1 VTRHIVSL
9 LAALCVAVS
18 AHADNLSPVRVD
30 ALTCEHLS
38 NPIGIGNQQPRL
50 SWKLR
55 SDRVGEVQTAWEIRA
70 ASSASGLDTGSL
82 DLWDS
87 GKIVSDQ
94 SVLISWAGKP
104 LNSRSQVFWQV
115 RVWDK
120 DGQPTAWSDV
130 VSFEL
135 GLLDTTNEWKG
146 HWITA
151 DLPRYDIEQSALAKA
166 SWINAGSTASQAA
179 AIRFAVEL
187 PANAVIRRAF
197 IDVAADGLIT
207 NYVNGHATHPGF
219 TSLTAPL
226 HVEIGGQLVPGKN
239 IIAISSA
246 VVRGGIR
253 RDRGEAGRNAIAAH
267 GIIELADGQRIE
279 FNTDGSWKA
288 AVTPDGNWFAPDFD
302 DSGWVAA
309 TVVAPFSEQLSK
321 YYDITVGPG
330 RYLRKNFTAAKPI
343 ARARLYATAM
353 GVYEASINGRRVSND
368 LLAPGWTDYTKRVM
382 VQTYDV
388 TKLIHPGENALGAL
402 LGDGWYAG
410 RLGWMGAAQYGKVPL
425 FNAQLEVTYTDGS
438 TDVIATDDSWKAG
451 PGEIIGSD
459 QQWGEVIDEQK
470 AVKDWDQPTFDDS
483 IWTNAIVEE
492 HAVALVPQ
500 LGPPVR
506 ELMELAPQK
515 VTRHD
520 DAWIVDFGQNLV
532 GHVRLIARGPAGAT
546 VTVRHA
552 ETINSDGS
560 LYTENL
566 RTALATDK
574 FTLDGAGRE
583 TLEPHFT
590 FHGFRYVEITGYPGK
605 LNADDLRAVVVG
617 SANPPTGTFESSNP
631 DLNRL
636 YQNIVWSQRGNF
648 LSVPTD
654 CPQRDERLGWMGD
667 AQVFA
672 PTAARNADVAAF
684 FTKWMVDV
692 DDGQTTNG
700 DYADVSPRASR
711 PQPAMPVWGDAGII
725 IPWAMFNAYGDKS
738 FLADNYP
745 FMALWVDFS
754 TKRSRNLILSGGVG
768 DHLAPRPTPV
778 NIVDTAYFANSAR
791 IVAKAAALLGKTED
805 AAKYDALQRDIT
817 AAFNT
822 AFVGPDGSITGVDG
836 GRGRAP
842 VPYTPPPPGT
852 PRVGNTQTAYLL
864 ALQFDLLP
872 ENLRAMAAKRL
883 TENVQTNGHLTTGF
897 VGNGLICPVL
907 TEIGRSDL
915 AWDLVLTNTYPSWLF
930 SVKNGATTIWERWD
944 GWMPERGFQDS
955 SMNSFNHYSLGSVG
969 AWLYSGAAGIQSD
982 DANPGYKH
990 FFLAPQFTTRLTHV
1004 KATLDSPY
1012 GVIASGWRVEKDQVL
1027 YDVTIPPNSS
1037 ATLELPVPPKE
1048 IKESGQPLQLPDDS
1062 VTKLPLAAG
1071 TYHFSLARG
1080 LIR

>member
-1 VTRHIVSL
+1 MTRRILSFLTV
-9 LAALCVAVS
+9 LCVMISVRAE
-18 AHADNLSPVRVD
+18 NLSPVRID
-30 ALTCEHLS
+30 ALTCEHLT
-38 NPIGIGNQQPRL
+38 NPVGIGNQQPRL

-55 SDRVGEVQTAWEIRA
+55 SDRSGEVQTALEIRS
-70 ASSASGLDTGSL
+70 ASSASSL
-82 DLWDS
+82 KSASPDLWDS
-87 GKIVSDQ
+87 GKIISDQ
-94 SVLISWAGKP
+94 SVLVPWAGKP
-104 LNSRSQVFWQV
+104 LGSRSQVFWQV

-120 DGQPTAWSDV
+120 DKQPTAWSDV
-130 VSFEL
+130 ASFEL
-135 GLLDTTNEWKG
+135 GLLDTNNEWKG
-146 HWITA
+146 RWITA

-166 SWINAGSTASQAA
+166 SWVNAGSTAGQAA
-179 AIRFAVEL
+179 AIRLAVEL
-187 PANAVIRRAF
+187 PANAIIRRAF
-197 IDVAADGLIT
+197 IDMAADGLIT

-226 HVEIGGQLVPGKN
+226 HVEIGGQLTSGKN

-246 VVRGGIR
+246 AVRGGIR
-253 RDRGEAGRNAIAAH
+253 HDRGQAGRNAIAAR
-267 GIIELADGQRIE
+267 GVIELADGQRIE
-279 FNTDGSWKA
+279 FNTDGLWKA
-288 AVTPDGNWFAPDFD
+288 AVAPVGNWFTPDFD
-302 DSGWVAA
+302 DSGWAAA

-321 YYDITVGPG
+321 YYDITIGPG
-330 RYLRKNFTAAKPI
+330 RYLRKIFVAAKPV
-343 ARARLYATAM
+343 ARARLYATAL
-353 GVYEASINGRRVSND
+353 GVYEASINGQRVSGD

-388 TKLIHPGENALGAL
+388 TKLIHTGQNAMGAV

-410 RLGWMGAAQYGKVPL
+410 RLGWMGAAQYGTHPA
-425 FNAQLEVTYTDGS
+425 FNAQIEITYAEGS

-459 QQWGEVIDEQK
+459 EQWGETIDAQK
-470 AVKDWDQPTFDDS
+470 AVKNWDQPAFDDS
-483 IWTNAIVEE
+483 IWTNAVVEE
-492 HAVALVPQ
+492 HSVALVPQ

-506 ELMELAPQK
+506 ALMELAPQTI
-515 VTRHD
+515 TRYG

-532 GHVRLIARGPAGAT
+532 GHVRLVTHGPAGDT
-546 VTVRHA
+546 ITVRHA

-574 FTLDGAGRE
+574 FTLDGSGLE

-590 FHGFRYVEITGYPGK
+590 FHGFRYVEITGYPGA

-617 SANPPTGTFESSNP
+617 SDNPPTGTFESSNP

-672 PTAARNADVAAF
+672 PTAARDADVAAF

-692 DDGQTTNG
+692 DDGQGTNG
-700 DYADVSPRASR
+700 DFADVSPRASR
-711 PQPAMPVWGDAGII
+711 PQPAMPVWGDAGVI

-745 FMALWVDFS
+745 FMARWVDFS
-754 TKRSRNLILSGGVG
+754 ARRSSNLILSGGVG
-768 DHLAPRPTPV
+768 DHLAPVRTPTEV
-778 NIVDTAYFANSAR
+778 VDTAYFAHSAQL
-791 IVAKAAALLGKTED
+791 VAKAAALLGKTDD
-805 AAKYDALQRDIT
+805 AAKYDKL
-817 AAFNT
+817 FNGIKDT
-822 AFVGPDGSITGVDG
+822 FNDAFVSTNGMVQGD
-836 GRGRAP
+836 
-842 VPYTPPPPGT
+842 
-852 PRVGNTQTAYLL
+852 TQTGYIL

-872 ENLRAMAAKRL
+872 ENLRAAAAQRL
-883 TENVQTNGHLTTGF
+883 ADNVAQHGHLTGGF

-915 AWDLVLTNTYPSWLF
+915 AWQLVLTNTYPSWLF

-944 GWMPERGFQDS
+944 GWTPERGFQDS

-969 AWLYSGAAGIQSD
+969 SWLYSGAAGIQSD
-982 DANPGYKH
+982 ESQPGYKH
-990 FFLAPQFTTRLTHV
+990 FFLRPQFTTRLSYV

-1012 GVIASGWRVEKDQVL
+1012 GIISSHWHTENDQIV
-1027 YDVTIPPNSS
+1027 YEVTIPPNSS
-1037 ATLELPVPPKE
+1037 AELVLPVSPE
-1048 IKESGQPLQLPDDS
+1048 DVRQSG
-1062 VTKLPLAAG
+1062 KPLADKSGTTTRLSLVAG
-1071 TYHFSLARG
+1071 TYQFSFTSQS
-1080 LIR
+1080 IKQPDE

>member
-1 VTRHIVSL
+1 MSRRILSL
-9 LAALCVAVS
+9 LAALCVAGSVR
-18 AHADNLSPVRVD
+18 AENLSPVKIY
-30 ALTCEHLS
+30 ALTCEHLT
-38 NPIGIGNQQPRL
+38 NPVGIGNQQPRL

-55 SDRVGEVQTAWEIRA
+55 SDHAGEIQIAWQIRA
-70 ASSASGLDTGSL
+70 ASSAAGLKAASPDI
-82 DLWDS
+82 WDS
-87 GKIVSDQ
+87 GKIISDQ
-94 SVLISWAGKP
+94 SVLVPWAGKP

-115 RVWDK
+115 RIWDK
-120 DGQPTAWSDV
+120 YGLPTAWSDAA
-130 VSFEL
+130 SFEL
-135 GLLDTTNEWKG
+135 GLLDAANEWKG
-146 HWITA
+146 KWITA
-151 DLPRYDIEQSALAKA
+151 ELPRYDIEQTALAKA
-166 SWINAGSTASQAA
+166 FWINAGSTASQVA
-179 AIRFAVEL
+179 AIRLAVEL
-187 PANAVIRRAF
+187 PANAVVRLAF

-207 NYVNGHATHPGF
+207 NYVNGHPAHPGF

-226 HVEIGGQLVPGKN
+226 HVEIGGELTPGKN

-246 VVRGGIR
+246 AVRSAIR
-253 RDRGEAGRNAIAAH
+253 RDRGEAGRNAIA
-267 GIIELADGQRIE
+267 GRGVIELADGRQIE

-288 AVTPDGNWFAPDFD
+288 AVAPSGNWFAPDFD
-302 DSGWVAA
+302 DSGWATA
-309 TVVAPFSEQLSK
+309 TVVAPYSEQLSK
-321 YYDITVGPG
+321 YYDIAIGPG
-330 RYLRKNFTAAKPI
+330 RYLRKNYAAAKPI
-343 ARARLYATAM
+343 TKARLYATAL
-353 GVYEASINGRRVSND
+353 GVYEASINGQRVGND

-388 TKLIHPGENALGAL
+388 TKLIQPGQNAIGVVLA
-402 LGDGWYAG
+402 DGWYAG
-410 RLGWMGAAQYGKVPL
+410 RLGWMGAAQYGTRPV
-425 FNAQLEVTYTDGS
+425 FNAQLEITYADGS

-459 QQWGEVIDEQK
+459 EQWGEINDAQK
-470 AVKDWDQPTFDDS
+470 AVKDWNQPSFNDS
-483 IWTNAIVEE
+483 AWKNAVVEE

-506 ELMELAPQK
+506 ALMELAPQK
-515 VTRHD
+515 ITRSGE
-520 DAWIVDFGQNLV
+520 AWIVDFGQNVV
-532 GHVRLIARGPAGAT
+532 GHVRLTARGLAGTT

-574 FTLDGAGRE
+574 FTLDGSGRE

-605 LNADDLRAVVVG
+605 LTVNDLRAIVVG
-617 SANPPTGTFESSNP
+617 SDTQQTGTFECSNP

-692 DDGQTTNG
+692 DDAQGANG
-700 DYADVSPRASR
+700 EFSTVSPRANQNNSW
-711 PQPAMPVWGDAGII
+711 PVWGDAGVI
-725 IPWAMFNAYGDKS
+725 IPWAMFTAYGDKA
-738 FLADNYP
+738 FLADNYEH
-745 FMALWVDFS
+745 MAHWVDYCKG
-754 TKRSRNLILSGGVG
+754 TAPNLILSGGVG

-805 AAKYDALQRDIT
+805 AAKYGALQRDIT
-817 AAFNT
+817 TAFNT
-822 AFVGPDGSITGVDG
+822 AFVGPDGSTTGVDG
-836 GRGRAP
+836 GGGRAP
-842 VPYTPPPPGT
+842 VPYTPPPPGA
-852 PRVGNTQTAYLL
+852 PRAGNTQTAYLL
-864 ALQFDLLP
+864 ALQFNLLP
-872 ENLRAMAAKRL
+872 ENLRAIAAQRL
-883 TENVQTNGHLTTGF
+883 AENVETNGHLTTGF
-897 VGNGLICPVL
+897 VGVGLICPVL
-907 TEIGRSDL
+907 TQIGRSEL

-944 GWMPERGFQDS
+944 GWTPERGFQDS

-969 AWLYSGAAGIQSD
+969 AWLYSGAAGIQPD
-982 DANPGYKH
+982 DASPGYKH
-990 FFLAPQFTTRLTHV
+990 FFLEPQFTTRLSHV

-1012 GVIASGWRVEKDQVL
+1012 GVIASGWRIEKDQLL

-1037 ATLELPVPPKE
+1037 AMLVLPVPPQE
-1048 IKESGQPLQLPDDS
+1048 IRQSGQPLHTPDGS
-1062 VTKLPLAAG
+1062 ITRLPLAAG
-1071 TYHFSLARG
+1071 TYHFSLPPRF
-1080 LIR
+1080 IR

>member
-1 VTRHIVSL
+1 MKKILCAFSL
-9 LAALCVAVS
+9 MLSLTALAGSVKVGQL
-18 AHADNLSPVRVD
+18 R
-30 ALTCEHLS
+30 CEHLE
-38 NPIGIGNQQPRL
+38 NPVGIGMQQPRL
-50 SWKLR
+50 SWKLK
-55 SDRVGEVQTAWEIRA
+55 SDRAGEMQTAYQIRA
-70 ASSASGLDTGSL
+70 AASAAGLKNGQP

-87 GKIVSDQ
+87 GRIASDQ
-94 SVLISWAGKP
+94 SVLVPWAGKP
-104 LNSRSQVFWQV
+104 LGSRSQVFWQV

-120 DGQPTAWSDV
+120 DNQPSAWSDTAF
-130 VSFEL
+130 FEL
-135 GLLDTTNEWKG
+135 GLLAPANEWKG
-146 HWITA
+146 KWITA
-151 DLPRYDIEQSALAKA
+151 DLPRYDIEQSALAK
-166 SWINAGSTASQAA
+166 SFWINAGSTASQVA
-179 AIRFAVEL
+179 AIRLAVEL
-187 PANAVIRRAF
+187 PAKAVIRRAF
-197 IDVAADGLIT
+197 IDVAGDGLIT
-207 NYVNGHATHPGF
+207 NYVNGHPTHPGF

-226 HVEIGGQLVPGKN
+226 HVEVGEQLTPGKN

-246 VVRGGIR
+246 AVRGAIR
-253 RDRGEAGRNAIAAH
+253 RDRGEAGRNAIAAR
-267 GIIELADGQRIE
+267 GVIELADRQRIE

-288 AVTPDGNWFAPDFD
+288 AVAPGGNWFAPNFD
-302 DSGWVAA
+302 DSGWATA
-309 TVVAPFSEQLSK
+309 TVVAPYSAQLSK
-321 YYDITVGPG
+321 YYDITIGPG
-330 RYLRKNFTAAKPI
+330 RYLRKNFAANKPV
-343 ARARLYATAM
+343 ARARLYATAL
-353 GVYEASINGRRVSND
+353 GVYEASINGRHVSDD

-388 TKLIHPGENALGAL
+388 TKLIHPGENAVGTV

-410 RLGWMGAAQYGKVPL
+410 RLGWMGAAQYGTRPV
-425 FNAQLEVTYTDGS
+425 FNAQLEITYADGS
-438 TDVIATDDSWKAG
+438 MDVIATDDSWKAG
-451 PGEIIGSD
+451 SGEIIGSD
-459 QQWGEVIDEQK
+459 EQWGEIIDAQK
-470 AVKDWDQPTFDDS
+470 AVKNWDQPAFNNS
-483 IWTNAIVEE
+483 AWSNAVVEE
-492 HAVALVPQ
+492 HSVALVPQ

-506 ELMELAPQK
+506 ALMELAPQK
-515 VTRHD
+515 ITQHGD
-520 DAWIVDFGQNLV
+520 TWIYDFGQNLV
-532 GHVRLIARGPAGAT
+532 GHVRFTAIGAAGT
-546 VTVRHA
+546 TITVRHA
-552 ETINSDGS
+552 EMTNSDGL

-574 FTLDGAGRE
+574 FTLTGTGRE
-583 TLEPHFT
+583 TFEPHFT
-590 FHGFRYVEITGYPGK
+590 FHGFRFIEITCHPG
-605 LNADDLRAVVVG
+605 DLTVENLHAVVV
-617 SANPPTGTFESSNP
+617 SSDTPPTGTFECSNP

-672 PTAARNADVAAF
+672 STAARNADVAAF
-684 FTKWMVDV
+684 YAKWMVDV
-692 DDGQTTNG
+692 NDGQSSNG
-700 DYADVSPRASR
+700 DFADVSPRVAR
-711 PQPAMPVWGDAGII
+711 PQPAMPVWGDAGVI

-745 FMALWVDFS
+745 FMARWVDFS
-754 TKRSRNLILSGGVG
+754 TKRSRNLILNGGVG
-768 DHLAPRPTPV
+768 DHLAPVRTPTEV
-778 NIVDTAYFANSAR
+778 VDTAYFANSAHL
-791 IVAKAAALLGKTED
+791 VAKAATLLGKTDD
-805 AAKYDALQRDIT
+805 AAKYDKLFHDIT
-817 AAFNT
+817 DAFNQ
-822 AFVGPDGSITGVDG
+822 AFVSTNGMIQGD
-836 GRGRAP
+836 
-842 VPYTPPPPGT
+842 
-852 PRVGNTQTAYLL
+852 TQTGYIL
-864 ALQFDLLP
+864 ALQFGLLP
-872 ENLRAMAAKRL
+872 ENLRAAAAQRL
-883 TENVQTNGHLTTGF
+883 ADNVAQHGHLTGGF

-915 AWDLVLTNTYPSWLF
+915 AWQLVLTNTYPSWLF

-944 GWMPERGFQDS
+944 GWTPERGFQDS